1 MDKKIVLVTGMS
13 GAGKTS
19 AMNALEDMGY
29 YCIDSF
35 PSELLGEMESLM
47 EQGDPKYDRLAF
59 AVSALEYLKFM
70 NFFDALNRPV
80 QVIFVDAEDDELLL
94 RYRFTRR
101 QHPLITMNMATT
113 LEEAIE
119 LERDYFD
126 HLQQNMK
133 NTIHIDTTKIT
144 PQALNNQV
152 RRYFTN
158 ETNDQFGVTFQ
169 SFGFKNGIPMDADV
183 VVDVRFLPNPFYEAA
198 LRNKTGNQKEVYDYV
213 MGKEETQEFI
223 RRLKEYIDFVLDS
236 YRTQQKNHTI
246 IAIGCTGGQHRSVSI
261 ANWLYETYK
270 DKYRCWRSH
279 RDIQEEAADD
289 ESQDETSN
297 RGGFR

>member
-19 AMNALEDMGY
+19 AMNALEDLGY

-35 PSELLGEMESLM
+35 PSELLGDMEELM
-47 EQGDPKYDRLAF
+47 EKGDPKYDRLAF
-59 AVSALEYLKFM
+59 AVSAQDYLKFM

-80 QVIFVDAEDDELLL
+80 EVVFVDADDDELLL

-101 QHPLITMNMATT
+101 QHPMITMNLATT

-119 LERDYFD
+119 LERDYFE

-183 VVDVRFLPNPFYEAA
+183 VIDVRFLPNPFYEPS
-198 LRNKTGNQKEVYDYV
+198 LRNKTGNDREVYDYV
-213 MGKEETQEFI
+213 MGRQETQEFI
-223 RRLKEYIDFVLDS
+223 GRLKQYLDFVLES
-236 YRTQQKNHTI
+236 YRDQQKNHTI

-261 ANWLYETYK
+261 ANWLNNIYK
-270 DKYRCWRSH
+270 DQYRCFTSH
-279 RDIQEEAADD
+279 RDIQDD
-289 ESQDETSN
+289 HQDHSDK
-297 RGGFR
+297 GDF